1 MVRSLGESEQKE
13 KIMQHSRQE
22 IFPFE
27 REMVQFIDHLM
38 LEKGLTD
45 NTIRAYHC
53 DLVRY
58 LRFIWNNN
66 VRDLNNVKL
75 EHLHELLSLLDDLGM
90 TAASLA
96 RNITTLRMFHRFL
109 LGENLTEQDPTIHLE
124 LPKRRQTLP
133 TVLEIDEISR
143 IMDTTNLSTK
153 QGIRNRSILEFLYAT
168 GVRVSEL
175 IGLLYSDLYINERI
189 VRVMGKGN
197 KERLIPVGN
206 VALHFIHR
214 YQKEVREGLLRKRRS
229 HDRLFLNLRGS
240 PLSRVSVWMI
250 IKEAVVQAGIQK
262 NVSPHTFRHSFATH
276 LLEGGADLRS
286 VQEILGHS
294 NIATTQIYTHL
305 DREYLRDVIQ
315 TFHPRESRL

>member
-1 MVRSLGESEQKE
+1 MHQSQ
-13 KIMQHSRQE
+13 QE

-27 REMVQFIDHLM
+27 KEFLRFIDHLM
-38 LEKGLTD
+38 LEKGLTE
-45 NTIRAYHC
+45 NTVKAYQC

-58 LRFIWNNN
+58 LRFIWNKN
-66 VRDLNNVKL
+66 VRDLNNIRL
-75 EHLHELLSLLDDLGM
+75 EHLHELLTLLDDLGM

-109 LGENLTEQDPTIHLE
+109 LGENLTEQDPTIHLD

-133 TVLEIDEISR
+133 TVLEIDEICR
-143 IMDTTNLSTK
+143 IMDTIDLSTK
-153 QGIRNRSILEFLYAT
+153 QGLRDRSILEFLYAT

-175 IGLLYSDLYINERI
+175 VGLLYSDLYINERI
-189 VRVMGKGN
+189 VRVIGKGN
-197 KERLIPVGN
+197 KERLIPVGS

-214 YQKEVREGLLRKRRS
+214 YQKEVREGLLRKKRS

-250 IKEAVVQAGIQK
+250 IKEAAVQAGIQK

-286 VQEILGHS
+286 VQEMLGHS

-315 TFHPRESRL
+315 TFHPRESRI

>member
-1 MVRSLGESEQKE
+1 MHQSQ
-13 KIMQHSRQE
+13 QE

-27 REMVQFIDHLM
+27 KEFLRFIDHLM
-38 LEKGLTD
+38 LEKGLTE
-45 NTIRAYHC
+45 NTVKAYQC

-109 LGENLTEQDPTIHLE
+109 LGENLTEQDPTIHLD

-133 TVLEIDEISR
+133 TVLEIDEICR
-143 IMDTTNLSTK
+143 IMDTIDLSTK
-153 QGIRNRSILEFLYAT
+153 QGLRDRSILEFLYAT

-175 IGLLYSDLYINERI
+175 VGLLYSDLYINERI
-189 VRVMGKGN
+189 VRVIGKGN
-197 KERLIPVGN
+197 KERLIPVGS

-214 YQKEVREGLLRKRRS
+214 YQKEVREGLLRKKRS

-250 IKEAVVQAGIQK
+250 IKEAAVQAGIQK

-286 VQEILGHS
+286 VQEMLGHS

-315 TFHPRESRL
+315 TFHPRESRI

>member
-1 MVRSLGESEQKE
+1 MHQSQ
-13 KIMQHSRQE
+13 QE

-27 REMVQFIDHLM
+27 KEFLRFIDHLM
-38 LEKGLTD
+38 LEKGLTE
-45 NTIRAYHC
+45 NTVKAYQC

-58 LRFIWNNN
+58 LRFIWNKN
-66 VRDLNNVKL
+66 VRDLNNIRL
-75 EHLHELLSLLDDLGM
+75 EHLHELLTLLDDLGM
-90 TAASLA
+90 TEASLA

-109 LGENLTEQDPTIHLE
+109 LGENLTEQDPTIHLD

-133 TVLEIDEISR
+133 TVLEIDEICR
-143 IMDTTNLSTK
+143 IMDLSTK
-153 QGIRNRSILEFLYAT
+153 QGLRDRSILEFLYAT

-175 IGLLYSDLYINERI
+175 VGLLYSDLYINERI
-189 VRVMGKGN
+189 VRVIGKGN
-197 KERLIPVGN
+197 KERLIPVGS

-214 YQKEVREGLLRKRRS
+214 YQKEVREGLLRKKRS

-250 IKEAVVQAGIQK
+250 IKEAAVQAGIQK

-286 VQEILGHS
+286 VQEMLGHS

-315 TFHPRESRL
+315 TFHPRESRI